1 MPEGKG
7 YSASRGLCV
16 STYSGLDQDSVKSHL
31 LLQLLSTLPLPFS
44 KMPIRITNSIL
55 TFPRIKCSYFYQQV
69 PIQPRNFSKF
79 KWNEPTRA
87 AMSDLGMQSEY
98 LTDNWTPSCYP
109 ADFIACLLQCK
120 TGNVTER
127 VLWHPLVSWRTRKQ
141 HHYCWA
147 AEVTGI
153 YRWEPALKDCADYIA
168 YSHFYPKKNCF
179 LSTSTLSLFGN
190 LCGGCAVSCV

>member
-16 STYSGLDQDSVKSHL
+16 STYSGLDQDSLKSHL
-31 LLQLLSTLPLPFS
+31 LLQLLPTLPLPFS

-69 PIQPRNFSKF
+69 PIQLRNFSKF

-120 TGNVTER
+120 TGNVTEK
-127 VLWHPLVSWRTRKQ
+127 SYGTRWFHKGPGNNTTTV
-141 HHYCWA
+141 
-147 AEVTGI
+147 EL
-153 YRWEPALKDCADYIA
+153 LKSPEFTDE
-168 YSHFYPKKNCF
+168 
-179 LSTSTLSLFGN
+179 N
-190 LCGGCAVSCV
+190 LL